1 MAKQTR
7 TLPTFFNV
15 EKLFRG
21 VEEEKR
27 RKGRRDKV
35 RSRTGED
42 PVDSQSVCHIWGK
55 KARSKAFA

>member
-7 TLPTFFNV
+7 TLPTFFNG
-15 EKLFRG
+15 EKLCG
-21 VEEEKR
+21 GIKEEKR

-42 PVDSQSVCHIWGK
+42 PVDSQSVGHIWGK
-55 KARSKAFA
+55 KAWSKASV